1 MFRFLTMPLSPKRL
15 KGVLMI
21 KGLGVVLL
29 LVGMLFLGIGGWTYY
44 QAKAPRACEVSFVT
58 ALGGKSSF
66 AFEESLRQK
75 KYLGFRE
82 MALGSLAVLT
92 GGYCLL
98 RVNRKS
104 KVPPV

>member
-1 MFRFLTMPLSPKRL
+1 
-15 KGVLMI
+15 MI
-21 KGLGVVLL
+21 KSLGVVLL

-44 QAKAPRACEVSFVT
+44 QSKAPRACEVSFVT

-66 AFEESLRQK
+66 AFGESLRQK
-75 KYLGFRE
+75 NRLGLGE
-82 MALGSLAVLT
+82 MAVGSLAVLA

-98 RVNRKS
+98 RLKVKR